1 MGADFRV
8 VHAGGGDSRPLYEAD
23 VPMMVADWAANSPV
37 SHEELEVYRH
47 AEGDYISLVEF
58 LGSRKTTEDK
68 VNHPKHY
75 TAYKGIEVI
84 QLTEQMNFNRGNT
97 IKYVARAG
105 LKDPETEI
113 EDLEKA
119 LWYLRREI
127 HRVKN
132 K

>member
-1 MGADFRV
+1 
-8 VHAGGGDSRPLYEAD
+8 
-23 VPMMVADWAANSPV
+23 MMVADWAANSPV